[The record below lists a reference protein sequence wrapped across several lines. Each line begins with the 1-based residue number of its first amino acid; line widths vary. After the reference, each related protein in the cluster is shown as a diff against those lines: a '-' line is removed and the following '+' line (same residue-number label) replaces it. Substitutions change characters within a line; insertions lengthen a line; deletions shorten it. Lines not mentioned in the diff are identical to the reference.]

1 MHSTPTS
8 RQAAVV
14 YNPVKVDVD
23 ELKSLVHAA
32 AEKHGWGD
40 VAWFETTVED
50 PGLGQAKQAAE
61 EGAEMVV
68 ACGGDGT
75 VRAAA
80 AGLRD
85 TGASLGII
93 PQGTGNLLARN
104 LSLPLEM
111 EDAIDTVFG
120 GQDTRIDTCTAEL
133 TRPDGSTESLD
144 FVVMAGVGID
154 AQMIVNTDDDL
165 KKKIGFLA
173 YGVAI
178 AKSLAGGN
186 RIRVDYRLDGGARH
200 RTRVH
205 SLIIGNC
212 GDLVA
217 SVPLLPDAQANDGIF
232 DLVAIRPTGVFG
244 WAQVFGKIGHQMWE
258 KFRLRVLRRD
268 ERITG
273 GDDDIKALQYV
284 TGTRLEV
291 TLKHPEVFEV
301 DGDEAGEVTAFTIT
315 IDPESLVVR
324 EPVPEPVTEP
334 GEPAPGTKKF
344 DEDGQVAEHGDSA

>member
-1 MHSTPTS
+1 MNGNTT
-8 RQAAVV
+8 RRVAVIF
-14 YNPVKVDVD
+14 NPVKGEPEEMKQQVID
-23 ELKSLVHAA
+23 AA
-32 AEKHGWGD
+32 RRHGWED
-40 VAWFETTVED
+40 PEFRETSVED
-50 PGLGQAKQAAE
+50 PGFAPAQQAAE
-61 EGAEMVV
+61 EGYDMIFA
-68 ACGGDGT
+68 AGGDGT
-75 VRAAA
+75 VRAVAA
-80 AGLRD
+80 ALRG
-85 TGASLGII
+85 TGSTLAII
-93 PQGTGNLLARN
+93 PVGTGNLLARN
-104 LSLPLEM
+104 LKLPLDVPEAI
-111 EDAIDTVFG
+111 ETAFSGRDTAIDV
-120 GQDTRIDTCTAEL
+120 CTALL
-133 TRPDGSTESLD
+133 TRPDGESEELD
-144 FVVMAGVGID
+144 FVVMAGVGLD

-324 EPVPEPVTEP
+324 DVVGCARIDV
-334 GEPAPGTKKF
+334 GERLAHGTS
-344 DEDGQVAEHGDSA
+344 GAGPLRRGPHGAAH